1 MFTLLGNH
9 NTAARREYLLTNR
22 ESYFND
28 NPLDEFDF
36 EWYPKSWIVSFFQ

>member
-9 NTAARREYLLTNR
+9 NAAARREYLLTNR
-22 ESYFND
+22 QSFVND

-36 EWYPKSWIVSFFQ
+36 GGILNVG